1 MISKR
6 LLIDTIEV
14 ISNEDDGNG
23 GNDVSI
29 TIENVRF
36 SREIN
41 LGSSA
46 MGDMVSGARR
56 IFVDEK
62 YSTPYNFKVNDI
74 IKYQG
79 DEYTIIKIVDARNES
94 LQHKEL
100 YVK

>member
-46 MGDMVSGARR
+46 MGDMVSGARK
-56 IFVDEK
+56 IYVDKK
-62 YSTPYNFKVNDI
+62 YSTPYEFKLNDR

>member
-62 YSTPYNFKVNDI
+62 YSTHYEFKLNDR